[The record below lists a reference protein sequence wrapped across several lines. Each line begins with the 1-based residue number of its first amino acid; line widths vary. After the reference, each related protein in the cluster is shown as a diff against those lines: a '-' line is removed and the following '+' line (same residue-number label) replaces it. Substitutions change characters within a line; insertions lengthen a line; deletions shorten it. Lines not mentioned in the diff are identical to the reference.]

1 MRFVDLVGEIVWPLV
16 RGAVFRFVDL
26 YIRIVLSFLLL
37 CSTRIRIL
45 LVFWLL
51 LRLEYLYAYFRLYL
65 LLLATVLLFFI
76 RSWTS
81 FSFEEF

>member
-1 MRFVDLVGEIVWPLV
+1 MEYFLRSVDLVGEIVWPLV
-16 RGAVFRFVDL
+16 RGTILRFVDL
-26 YIRIVLSFLLL
+26 YIGIVLSFLLL

-51 LRLEYLYAYFRLYL
+51 LRLEYLNADFRLYL

-76 RSWTS
+76 
-81 FSFEEF
+81 